1 MDSLGRSRLHELEEL
16 AEIDPAVLVR
26 VVGVDH
32 ALALGVAGAGGEP
45 ERGEHAPELAG
56 VDEAVAVAVE
66 DAERRRGLPRVAS
79 SSSNSA
85 DASSNPTDG
94 AAPPAPPIRPRTVSR
109 STAAGGAT
117 AGAAAARRREDE
129 LDEEEEEDLTR
140 AERPMAMTLREM
152 VSTACAME
160 KWNE

>member
-66 DAERRRGLPRVAS
+66 DAERRRGLPQGGLLLLEQRGRLLEPHRRRGAARAAHQAKNRVQVNRRRRRHRGRCS
-79 SSSNSA
+79 
-85 DASSNPTDG
+85 G
-94 AAPPAPPIRPRTVSR
+94 AAPGRRTR
-109 STAAGGAT
+109 
-117 AGAAAARRREDE
+117 
-129 LDEEEEEDLTR
+129 
-140 AERPMAMTLREM
+140 
-152 VSTACAME
+152 
-160 KWNE
+160 